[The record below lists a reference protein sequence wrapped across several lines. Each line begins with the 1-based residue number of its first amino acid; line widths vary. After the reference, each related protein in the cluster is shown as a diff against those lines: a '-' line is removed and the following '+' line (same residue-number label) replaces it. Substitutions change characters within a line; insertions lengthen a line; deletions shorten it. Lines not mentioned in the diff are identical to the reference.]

1 MNNNTLSCFTR
12 SPRFSRLHVCV
23 LTHFVLLPLL
33 LSATEYEYGPYTYIV
48 TDNNEAAIIY
58 YDGDNANVSIPSTLG
73 GYPVAV
79 IGDDVFEM
87 CDSLKTVT
95 IPNSVKS
102 IGNGAF
108 CGCDALKSVTIGN
121 SVTNIG
127 DGAFSDCIALP
138 SVIIPNSVKSIGNG
152 AFCGCEILKSVTIG
166 SSVVT
171 IGDGAFSACI
181 ALPSVIIP
189 NSVTSIGDEAF
200 SDCTALTSIT
210 IGSSVASIGDS
221 AFYGCESLTSVTI
234 GNSVKSIGEYAFED
248 CIALKTIVMGNGVTN
263 IGDEAFSNCS
273 SLTNITV
280 SAGNPKYADRGGVLF
295 DRSLTTLI
303 QYPCG
308 RSGSY
313 TIPGDVTSIGAYA
326 FSWCAAL
333 TSVMISSSVTN
344 IGDGAFSNCSSLT
357 NITVSAGNPKYA
369 DRGGVLFD
377 RSLTTL
383 IQYPCGRS
391 GSYTIPGDVTSIGA
405 YAFSWCAALT
415 SVMISNGVANI
426 GNRAFTQCGSLAV
439 VLFTGNA
446 PTAGNLVFDGT
457 PATLYYFPD
466 TEGWSSSFANRPAVC
481 WNPAFSS
488 TSSASGMFAFTLT
501 GDADANIPVRI
512 EASDS
517 LTAPFWS
524 AVTDTTIP
532 ASGTLNFT
540 DADTRPSRFYRLTFP
555 R

>member
-12 SPRFSRLHVCV
+12 SLRFSRLHVCV

-33 LSATEYEYGPYTYIV
+33 LSVTEYEYGPYTYIV

-127 DGAFSDCIALP
+127 D
-138 SVIIPNSVKSIGNG
+138 
-152 AFCGCEILKSVTIG
+152 E
-166 SSVVT
+166 
-171 IGDGAFSACI
+171 
-181 ALPSVIIP
+181 
-189 NSVTSIGDEAF
+189 
-200 SDCTALTSIT
+200 
-210 IGSSVASIGDS
+210 
-221 AFYGCESLTSVTI
+221 
-234 GNSVKSIGEYAFED
+234 
-248 CIALKTIVMGNGVTN
+248 
-263 IGDEAFSNCS
+263 
-273 SLTNITV
+273 
-280 SAGNPKYADRGGVLF
+280 
-295 DRSLTTLI
+295 
-303 QYPCG
+303 
-308 RSGSY
+308 
-313 TIPGDVTSIGAYA
+313 
-326 FSWCAAL
+326 
-333 TSVMISSSVTN
+333 
-344 IGDGAFSNCSSLT
+344 AFSNCSSLT

-466 TEGWSSSFANRPAVC
+466 TEGWSYSFANRPAVC

-540 DADTRPSRFYRLTFP
+540 DAGTRPSRFYRLTFL

>member
-248 CIALKTIVMGNGVTN
+248 CIALKTIVMGNSVTN
-263 IGDEAFSNCS
+263 IGDE
-273 SLTNITV
+273 
-280 SAGNPKYADRGGVLF
+280 
-295 DRSLTTLI
+295 
-303 QYPCG
+303 
-308 RSGSY
+308 
-313 TIPGDVTSIGAYA
+313 
-326 FSWCAAL
+326 
-333 TSVMISSSVTN
+333 
-344 IGDGAFSNCSSLT
+344 AFSNCSSLT

>member
-108 CGCDALKSVTIGN
+108 CGC
-121 SVTNIG
+121 
-127 DGAFSDCIALP
+127 
-138 SVIIPNSVKSIGNG
+138 
-152 AFCGCEILKSVTIG
+152 EILKSVTIG

-210 IGSSVASIGDS
+210 IGSS
-221 AFYGCESLTSVTI
+221 
-234 GNSVKSIGEYAFED
+234 
-248 CIALKTIVMGNGVTN
+248 
-263 IGDEAFSNCS
+263 
-273 SLTNITV
+273 
-280 SAGNPKYADRGGVLF
+280 
-295 DRSLTTLI
+295 
-303 QYPCG
+303 
-308 RSGSY
+308 
-313 TIPGDVTSIGAYA
+313 
-326 FSWCAAL
+326 
-333 TSVMISSSVTN
+333 
-344 IGDGAFSNCSSLT
+344 
-357 NITVSAGNPKYA
+357 
-369 DRGGVLFD
+369 
-377 RSLTTL
+377 
-383 IQYPCGRS
+383 
-391 GSYTIPGDVTSIGA
+391 
-405 YAFSWCAALT
+405 
-415 SVMISNGVANI
+415 VANI

-517 LTAPFWS
+517 LTASFWS

-540 DADTRPSRFYRLTFP
+540 DAGTRPSRFYRLTFL